1 MDWRSLVRAWI
12 PGPARGDD
20 CRVDRAELADFLR
33 RRRELLHPEDVG
45 LSVGLRRRAKGL
57 RREEVAALAGMSPD
71 YYARMEQR
79 RGPQPSEQMVAALAR
94 ALRLTLD
101 ERDHLFRLTGHHAP
115 VRVRRCE
122 HVSPQLLRVFDR
134 LGCTPALVISD
145 LADTL
150 LQNRLATV
158 LLGDQT
164 RHTGLARSAYYRW
177 FTDPAERGHFPER
190 DHAHQS
196 SVHAAGL
203 RAALS
208 TAGSDNRGLEIVKR
222 LRAGSAEFREV
233 WARHEV
239 RSRFEERKTLVHR
252 ELGEIEMD
260 CQVLFTENRAQ
271 TLLVLTAAP
280 GTESYEKLRLLSV
293 IGHEQFST
301 PTDTRPGGHDGAR

>member
-1 MDWRSLVRAWI
+1 
-12 PGPARGDD
+12 
-20 CRVDRAELADFLR
+20 VDRVELADFLR
-33 RRRELLHPEDVG
+33 RRRERLRPEDVG
-45 LSVGLRRRAKGL
+45 LDVGPRRRAPGL

-101 ERDHLFRLTGHHAP
+101 ERDHLFRLTGRPAP
-115 VRVRRCE
+115 ARIKRAQ
-122 HVSPQLLRVFDR
+122 HISLPLLRVFDR
-134 LGCTPALVISD
+134 LADTPAMIVSD

-150 LQNRLATV
+150 LQNRLAIA
-158 LLGDQT
+158 LAGDQT
-164 RHTGLARSAYYRW
+164 HYTGLARSAYYRW

-208 TAGSDNRGLEIVKR
+208 AAGPDRRAREIVTR
-222 LRAGSAEFREV
+222 LLVSSPEFATV

-239 RSRFEERKTLVHR
+239 RSRFDERKTLVHP
-252 ELGEIEMD
+252 ELGEIEVD
-260 CQVLFTENRAQ
+260 CQVLHIDNQAQ

-280 GTESYEKLRLLSV
+280 GSESDEKLRLLSGV
-293 IGHEQFST
+293 GQEQLST
-301 PTDTRPGGHDGAR
+301 